1 MAKIDTAKIENFESM
16 SVEDKLN
23 ALLAYDIEEKA
34 PDNSEITKLKT
45 ALSKSNAES
54 AEWKRKLREKQTEQ
68 ERIEAERAEENKRRD
83 EELAELRREREI
95 SKLTAQYLATGYS
108 AELANETAQAF
119 ADGDTA
125 KVLANQM
132 AFLEQKKKD
141 LEVAALGKQPG
152 LSVGNPPKGL
162 TKDDEIV
169 AQAMKY
175 AGLT

>member
-1 MAKIDTAKIENFESM
+1 MSKIDVSKIDGFDAMTA
-16 SVEDKLN
+16 EDKVN
-23 ALLAYDIEEKA
+23 ALLSYEIEVKE
-34 PDNSEITKLKT
+34 PDNTELTKLKT

-95 SKLTAQYLATGYS
+95 SKLTAQYLAVGYS
-108 AELANETAQAF
+108 AELANETAIAS

-152 LSVGNPPKGL
+152 LSVGNPPKGM

-169 AQAMKY
+169 ASAMKY
-175 AGLT
+175 AGL

>member
-1 MAKIDTAKIENFESM
+1 MSKIDVSKIENFESM

-23 ALLAYDIEEKA
+23 ALLSYEIEEKE
-34 PDNSEITKLKT
+34 PDNSELTKLKT
-45 ALSKSNAES
+45 ALSKSNSEA
-54 AEWKRKLREKQTEQ
+54 AEWKKKLREKQTES
-68 ERIEAERAEENKRRD
+68 ERIEAERAEADKKRD

-95 SKLTAQYLATGYS
+95 GKLTAQYLASGYS
-108 AELANETAQAF
+108 AELANETATAF

-152 LSVGNPPKGL
+152 LSVGNPPKGI
-162 TKDDEIV
+162 TKDDEII

-175 AGLT
+175 AGL

>member
-1 MAKIDTAKIENFESM
+1 MGKIDVSKISGFDEM
-16 SVEDKLN
+16 SAEDKVN
-23 ALLAYDIEEKA
+23 ALLAYEMEEPEPVNA
-34 PDNSEITKLKT
+34 NETVKLKN
-45 ALSKSNAES
+45 ALNKACEE
-54 AEWKRKLREKQTEQ
+54 AALFKKQLRQKQTEA
-68 ERIEAERAEENKRRD
+68 ERIEAERAEADKKRD

-95 SKLTAQYLATGYS
+95 GKLTAQYLASGYS
-108 AELANETAQAF
+108 AELANETATAF

-152 LSVGNPPKGL
+152 LSVGNPPKGM

-169 AQAMKY
+169 AQAMRY
-175 AGLT
+175 AGL